1 LRKEARVAREEE
13 LLTVKDIQR
22 ICKVGRTHA
31 YALANELNPIRI
43 NRVLRVRRSVLEQY
57 LQDHEYMPGQ
67 RP

>member
-1 LRKEARVAREEE
+1 MPLEDE

-22 ICKVGRTHA
+22 VCKIGRTHA

-43 NRVLRVRRSVLEQY
+43 HRALRVRRSVLERY
-57 LQDHEYMPGQ
+57 LREHEYVSRE